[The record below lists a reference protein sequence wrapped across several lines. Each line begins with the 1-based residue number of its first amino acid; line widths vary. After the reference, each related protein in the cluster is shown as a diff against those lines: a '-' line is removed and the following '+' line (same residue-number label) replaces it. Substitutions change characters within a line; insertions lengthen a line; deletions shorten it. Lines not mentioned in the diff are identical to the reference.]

1 MKIQKLLIIAISFIT
16 LSVQAA
22 WEVPPTFTKL
32 PDQIDYLLAI
42 REEIPSLIENGAEYD
57 VDPFQIFAI
66 QNAFV
71 AQLQLQPGFQSAARS
86 REYLHTIRARYVRSQ
101 TINAFVMNPEVVKRA
116 IDESR
121 SSSKIT
127 FRDLERAIST
137 WARHDGRGI
146 LTGLAM
152 LQPDNVK
159 KEVFRSANVGQKI
172 SILRA
177 NKVSEETIKKGFR
190 FAEHNLTPSEGDYK
204 SLVSI
209 VEDQFEAEVVIW
221 NAIMASFT
229 RDSTTKLETLT
240 ALDVVQR
247 LEELGAEAEH
257 LDGMISEF
265 RTAIESRY
273 FTKKKML
280 VDIPEEELTLR
291 EVPGS
296 LAVFRGIV
304 GSDCATQYSCPIA
317 ILPAEHTFF
326 IYDGAGVLRGY
337 LSGTRLHVQDEQGG
351 KSSAFYLHD
360 FAGPKLSARTAKLA
374 LAALAKEIPAMGMKK
389 LVVPVAERQ
398 EANMNYKII
407 SDAISSVM
415 DEAYLTNIYDDKALR
430 YELMQTAFNVDWSYD
445 QPESNVN
452 SHEILTSE
460 LRMDELQSE
469 VTKSKAREID
479 VSSKGLSHREAML
492 LVMDLLSPEAM
503 PSAVEAL
510 KAAIAEVKA
519 AGYQVNGATF
529 DARTQAAQRISQQYR
544 LDINLIYVGIRALQN
559 PNADMLQTYYQN
571 AEETLR
577 GLGIALDAKLVDSHP
592 HFFYEGHIAAPD
604 AATVEDKKLVARTVD
619 YTIAILRRW
628 PASNSAWDTILGSPE
643 IFGKSGKFQNYLRTL
658 LIAPEAQLEAFTRL
672 NSVGFDFSFLNND
685 RDMES
690 LEARRASAKST
701 NIKSTLKKIIGRFCE
716 TKVAKSS

>member
-152 LQPDNVK
+152 LQPDSVK
-159 KEVFRSANVGQKI
+159 KEVFRSADVDQKI

-177 NKVSEETIKKGFR
+177 NKLSEETIKKGFR
-190 FAEHNLTPSEGDYK
+190 FAEHNIIPTEGDYK

-209 VEDQFEAEVVIW
+209 IEDQFEAEELIW

-257 LDGMISEF
+257 LD
-265 RTAIESRY
+265 SR
-273 FTKKKML
+273 
-280 VDIPEEELTLR
+280 
-291 EVPGS
+291 G
-296 LAVFRGIV
+296 
-304 GSDCATQYSCPIA
+304 
-317 ILPAEHTFF
+317 
-326 IYDGAGVLRGY
+326 
-337 LSGTRLHVQDEQGG
+337 
-351 KSSAFYLHD
+351 
-360 FAGPKLSARTAKLA
+360 
-374 LAALAKEIPAMGMKK
+374 
-389 LVVPVAERQ
+389 
-398 EANMNYKII
+398 
-407 SDAISSVM
+407 
-415 DEAYLTNIYDDKALR
+415 
-430 YELMQTAFNVDWSYD
+430 
-445 QPESNVN
+445 
-452 SHEILTSE
+452 
-460 LRMDELQSE
+460 
-469 VTKSKAREID
+469 
-479 VSSKGLSHREAML
+479 
-492 LVMDLLSPEAM
+492 
-503 PSAVEAL
+503 
-510 KAAIAEVKA
+510 
-519 AGYQVNGATF
+519 
-529 DARTQAAQRISQQYR
+529 
-544 LDINLIYVGIRALQN
+544 
-559 PNADMLQTYYQN
+559 
-571 AEETLR
+571 
-577 GLGIALDAKLVDSHP
+577 
-592 HFFYEGHIAAPD
+592 
-604 AATVEDKKLVARTVD
+604 
-619 YTIAILRRW
+619 
-628 PASNSAWDTILGSPE
+628 
-643 IFGKSGKFQNYLRTL
+643 
-658 LIAPEAQLEAFTRL
+658 
-672 NSVGFDFSFLNND
+672 
-685 RDMES
+685 
-690 LEARRASAKST
+690 ARRP
-701 NIKSTLKKIIGRFCE
+701 L
-716 TKVAKSS
+716 